1 MSKSSAPEGK
11 QAEYL
16 IGARN
21 WAKAVLPPFP
31 SKPMS
36 PTESGK
42 FMPKFYMRKSK
53 FRKLNLLS

>member
-16 IGARN
+16 IGGRN
-21 WAKAVLPPFP
+21 WAKAVLPLFP

-42 FMPKFYMRKSK
+42 FMPKLYMGKSK
-53 FRKLNLLS
+53 FRKLKVLS